1 MSPVSA
7 APASLSVSIVL
18 YHSPVD
24 VLGNTLDSLCRAVRF
39 AQSSGQLGEVSVE
52 VLDNSSNE
60 VFSNSAHNLVSQF
73 ARGQGYTVNYV
84 KQDGNQG
91 FGVAHNKAIQV
102 LTSDLH
108 LILNPDVVLQ
118 ENALSVGLAALAN
131 DETIA
136 LLSPRVTNGAGAQ
149 EFLCKRYP
157 SVLAL
162 LLRGFAPGFVQ
173 RPFARRLE
181 RYEMRD
187 VCTLN
192 TQVDVELASGCFM
205 LVRSADLLS
214 VRGFD
219 PNYFLYFEDFDLS
232 LRLASRGRLVFEP
245 AMQIVHHGGYAASK
259 GFRHIKYFLR
269 SATRFFHENGWRWI

>member
-1 MSPVSA
+1 MT
-7 APASLSVSIVL
+7 PASLSVSIVL
-18 YHSPVD
+18 YNSPVD
-24 VLGNTLDSLCRAVRF
+24 VLGNTLASLYRAVQF
-39 AQSSGQLGEVSVE
+39 AQGAGLLGKVSVA

-60 VFSNSAHNLVSQF
+60 VCSAAAHRLVDHSATAQD
-73 ARGQGYTVNYV
+73 YTVKYLR
-84 KQDGNQG
+84 QDSNQG
-91 FGVAHNKAIQV
+91 FGVAHNKAIQE

-108 LILNPDVVLQ
+108 LILNPDVVLH
-118 ENALSVGLAALAN
+118 ESALDVGLTALAN
-131 DETIA
+131 DATIA
-136 LLSPRVTNGAGAQ
+136 LLSPRVTNGGGVQ

-162 LLRGFAPGFVQ
+162 FLRGFAPGFIQ

-187 VCTLN
+187 VCALN
-192 TQVDVELASGCFM
+192 EQVDVELASGCFM
-205 LVRSADLLS
+205 LVRSADLRS
-214 VRGFD
+214 IRGFD

-259 GFRHIKYFLR
+259 GFKHIKYFLR
-269 SATRFFHENGWRWI
+269 SATRFFNQNGWRWI